1 MNANQ
6 SRWRNEGMPRRRKEM
21 LAMTASESLHQRSPP
36 IKEKPQQRNAA
47 NARERARMR
56 VLSRAFCRLKTTLPW
71 VPADT
76 KLSKLDTLR
85 LATTYIAHLRAVLID
100 GSSTDSSPLPSH
112 PLSMVSVSDAD
123 VDPLK
128 QYSKNNYIEVGKIML
143 SEKVPALDTG
153 FMKPSLSSPLR
164 FSKVKRPKRGW
175 TFLADGGC
183 LGGRKETKGLHLEV
197 MKSR

>member
-1 MNANQ
+1 
-6 SRWRNEGMPRRRKEM
+6 
-21 LAMTASESLHQRSPP
+21 MTASESLHQRSPP

-112 PLSMVSVSDAD
+112 PLSMQSW
-123 VDPLK
+123 P
-128 QYSKNNYIEVGKIML
+128 
-143 SEKVPALDTG
+143 
-153 FMKPSLSSPLR
+153 FMFNKSGGDHGPSSSPVSGSESPSSSDHYGYGDDPHDRHEHNGHHQHPQAMYQQHHLLPD
-164 FSKVKRPKRGW
+164 SSHTSEMVSGLNTHAGHVPMYSSIPIGI
-175 TFLADGGC
+175 TGYAD
-183 LGGRKETKGLHLEV
+183 HLME
-197 MKSR
+197 SH